1 MNQKRIL
8 FVCLGNICRSP
19 AAEGIFRSLVAR
31 RHLDGAFVIDSAAIG
46 SWHIGDLPDPRMRRC
61 GARHGYTFDSRAR
74 QLTSADFARF
84 DYIIGMDYD
93 NLRDIK
99 AKARNA
105 EDEKKVLLMADFL
118 RHHDS
123 ATIPDPYYG
132 GDRDFDHV
140 VELLEDACETLL
152 DGLTDKTRESR

>member
-1 MNQKRIL
+1 MNPKRIL

-19 AAEGIFRSLVAR
+19 AAEGIFRHLVAQ
-31 RHLDGAFVIDSAAIG
+31 RHLSHDFFIDSAAIG

-61 GARHGYTFDSRAR
+61 GSRHGYTFDSRAR
-74 QLTSADFARF
+74 QLTSDDFDQF
-84 DYIIGMDYD
+84 DYIIGMDFD
-93 NLRDIK
+93 NLRAIK
-99 AKARNA
+99 AKARRE

-132 GDRDFDHV
+132 DDRDFDHV
-140 VELLEDACETLL
+140 VELLEDACESLL
-152 DGLTDKTRESR
+152 DRLTDKTQESR

>member
-1 MNQKRIL
+1 MNRKSIL

-19 AAEGIFRSLVAR
+19 AAEGIFRQLVAQ
-31 RHLDGAFVIDSAAIG
+31 RHLERDFLIDSAGIG

-74 QLTSADFARF
+74 QLSSDDFDQF

-99 AKARNA
+99 AKARRA

-140 VELLEDACETLL
+140 VELLEDACESLL
-152 DGLTDKTRESR
+152 DWLTGKTQESR

>member
-19 AAEGIFRSLVAR
+19 AAEGIFRQLVAQ
-31 RHLDGAFVIDSAAIG
+31 RHLERDFLIDSAGIG

-61 GARHGYTFDSRAR
+61 GTRHGYTFDSRAR
-74 QLTSADFARF
+74 QLSSDDFDQF
-84 DYIIGMDYD
+84 DYLIGMDHD

-99 AKARNA
+99 AKARRA

-140 VELLEDACETLL
+140 VELLEDACESLL
-152 DGLTDKTRESR
+152 DWLTDKTQESR

>member
-74 QLTSADFARF
+74 QLTSDDFARF

-152 DGLTDKTRESR
+152 DWLTDKTRESR